1 MNSQIYVFK
10 YIIFF
15 AIFFVEANSY
25 SQNTGY
31 YSFIPNETGDID
43 KDGFD
48 IGYHIIF
55 SQWDLNA
62 DEIISEEE
70 FYQIIFRRL
79 DKNSDQNLS
88 IREFVPG
95 LKHLFG
101 PNAYKEVSNN
111 SIRSLSFPEFESALK
126 RTNYFN
132 NHDTNRDGS
141 LTRKEL
147 HALVFL
153 AMDLDNN
160 GVIDKKEFDQVREIY
175 ID

>member
-1 MNSQIYVFK
+1 MKTTFNVIRYM
-10 YIIFF
+10 IFF
-15 AIFFVEANSY
+15 TIFLAGSNAY
-25 SQNTGY
+25 AQNTGY

-55 SQWDLNA
+55 SQWDLNS

-79 DKNSDQNLS
+79 DKNGDQNLS
-88 IREFVPG
+88 SGEFAPG
-95 LKHLFG
+95 LKYLFEQ
-101 PNAYKEVSNN
+101 NSNKKLSNN
-111 SIRSLSFPEFESALK
+111 SIKSLSFPEFESALK

-147 HALVFL
+147 HAFVFL
-153 AMDLDNN
+153 AMDLDKN
-160 GVIDKKEFDQVREIY
+160 GVIDKKEFDRVREIY
-175 ID
+175 IN